1 MKKEINFN
9 NGSKYLGELKNGAMH
24 GKGTLYRFDGG
35 VITGEFKNGGVDGIA
50 TWTFPNG
57 DVYEGQFIKDYINGK
72 GTYVYKNGDKYI
84 GEFKQGI
91 IDGKGTL
98 YNANGNKYV
107 GEFNNGKLNG
117 KGTLTKANGDK
128 YVGEFK
134 DDKLHG
140 KISVTYSNGNKEI
153 INYING
159 KTIPKILEKTSFY
172 VEKNFPESV
181 AKYLNYVI
189 TRPILLSI
197 IILFFIGTIFG
208 DSKMGSGK
216 KIDIYDPKNQFYY
229 DNNFRIFSIAV
240 WLTCPP
246 QAMGKS
252 KWLNLS
258 EDVIKD
264 CDPSN
269 GTNCRIL
276 GPTIRLCIYGTQ

>member
-24 GKGTLYRFDGG
+24 GKGTLYRSDGG

-57 DVYEGQFIKDYINGK
+57 DVYEGQFINDYINGK
-72 GTYVYKNGDKYI
+72 GTLTKANGD
-84 GEFKQGI
+84 
-91 IDGKGTL
+91 
-98 YNANGNKYV
+98 KYV

-134 DDKLHG
+134 EDKLHG

-153 INYING
+153 INFING
-159 KTIPKILEKTSFY
+159 KTIPKILEKTSLY
-172 VEKNFPESV
+172 VEKNFPENV

-189 TRPILLSI
+189 TRPILLSF
-197 IILFFIGTIFG
+197 IILFLIGAIFD
-208 DSKMGSGK
+208 DSKVGSGK

-229 DNNFRIFSIAV
+229 DDNFRIMSQAV
-240 WLTCPP
+240 WLTCSP

-258 EDVIKD
+258 DDVIKN